1 MGPGDGKQPAMWE
14 MERKA
19 FRAGGA
25 VSTKALGQERIQ
37 VVGGT
42 GKNAARL
49 VYQEPWGEGRPER
62 PLQQL
67 RFGALK
73 GSRRRVGCRQRQ
85 H

>member
-1 MGPGDGKQPAMWE
+1 MGPGDGKQPVMWE

-25 VSTKALGQERIQ
+25 VSIKALGQERIQ

-49 VYQEPWGEGRPER
+49 VYQEPRGGGTSREATAAVKIRD
-62 PLQQL
+62 
-67 RFGALK
+67 LK
-73 GSRRRVGCRQRQ
+73 RL
-85 H
+85 